1 MKKRMWLWCLIAAL
15 GLSINVACESDDES
29 EDIVPPTGGTP
40 IVPPTGGEQTPLPS
54 DSIPVPPSTEVIWVD
69 TIQVPETEKTIGYE
83 GGTVSFVTTTNQT
96 YWIEVEK
103 GVDWLTISDEGR
115 AVKDYTIVATV
126 EKNLS
131 KNERAATITINFD
144 DAENTSVDVKI
155 TQEGRPATAT
165 IEFEVE
171 CPNGPGYVNVSGQ
184 YNVAELIAG
193 CDPDMEPQLGYENE
207 EGEMVWQNW
216 SVTDGWFGPDGPMD
230 WGAGCIVCIKPN
242 SDGSFNHISAYPG
255 VDPTEIVV
263 YINYGND
270 VILEVT
276 AIITPE
282 EVEET
287 NEYTIVET
295 ITVERTVTFVPGHG
309 IVPESYT
316 LDMAAITEKIGGTPN
331 EFLMSRPD
339 GKFQDWSTTDGWF
352 GEEGAVAWGSGNAL
366 KCLKPQADGTFAD
379 DCCHPDAEASL
390 PIVANC
396 TYRYGNTET
405 MKAVDVKFAV
415 TIQAEAEVVLPD
427 FAITPEAGV
436 VEVAA
441 DGAATYE
448 AQIIAKDG
456 YTLVKYIYDAQYGM
470 TNIYSEYQEC
480 WYTIEEGENGK
491 VEVTFEA
498 NAKPEAR
505 KAYLYAMPTADYEAL
520 NGDIDGFF
528 VADQNASIWE
538 PSEQAAQYL
547 VAEFQ
552 QAAGEVDD
560 TFEFDPMGE
569 VVEVAADASTYFTAT
584 INCPAGY
591 TLIKYDY
598 TEWGMTNI
606 YSEYQDFWY
615 WVNDDKEGNIEVNFE
630 INETASPRKAYL
642 YVMPTSVYETLGGD
656 IDGFFTDQS
665 NPDLWEPSEQAAQ
678 YLVAEFHQAAGEVD
692 DTFEINPMGEVV
704 EAAVDGSS
712 YFNATVNCPAGYTL
726 VKYDYTEWGMTNI
739 FSEYQEF
746 WCYVED
752 DNEGNISVSFE
763 ANETASPRKAYLY
776 AMPTADYEAL
786 NGDIDGFFTDQSNP
800 DLWEPSEQAAQYLIA
815 EFQQEAGEV
824 DDTFEINPMGE
835 VVEAAVDGSSYFNA
849 TVNCPAG
856 YTLVKYDY
864 TEWGMTNIFS
874 VYQEFWCY
882 VEDDNA
888 GNISVSFEANET
900 ASARKAYL
908 FAMPTSAY
916 EALNGDVDGF
926 FVADV
931 NADVWEMSEQA
942 AQYLIAEFQQ
952 EAGAVAEPETFTAA
966 NMIGTWEV
974 SYTRTAMSA
983 TEYAGLYS
991 ITSEDATVGGTIE
1004 YTEGYTNAGGEY
1016 IETTDEKT
1024 YTISSNE
1031 DYDIVVTWMSREFG
1045 VVYDE
1050 STETMTWK
1058 YIGMADG
1065 AYASVT
1071 FSDMVFTK

>member
-29 EDIVPPTGGTP
+29 EDIVPPTGGTQ

-69 TIQVPETEKTIGYE
+69 TIQVPETELAIGYE

-115 AVKDYTIVATV
+115 AVKDYPIVATV
-126 EKNLS
+126 EKNVS
-131 KNERAATITINFD
+131 KNERTATITINFD
-144 DAENTSVDVKI
+144 DAEDTSVDVKI

-216 SVTDGWFGPDGPMD
+216 SVTDGWFGPDGPMN

-242 SDGSFNHISAYPG
+242 ADGSFNHISAYPG

-352 GEEGAVAWGSGNAL
+352 GEGGAVAWGSGSAL

-441 DGAATYE
+441 DGATTYE

-456 YTLVKYIYDAQYGM
+456 YTLVKYIYDSQYGM

-505 KAYLYAMPTADYEAL
+505 KAYLYAMPTSVYETL
-520 NGDIDGFF
+520 GGDIDGFF
-528 VADQNASIWE
+528 TDQSNPDLWE

-547 VAEFQ
+547 VAEFH

-606 YSEYQDFWY
+606 YSEYQDFWC
-615 WVNDDKEGNIEVNFE
+615 WVNDDNNGNIEVNFE
-630 INETASPRKAYL
+630 INDNASPRKAYL

-678 YLVAEFHQAAGEVD
+678 YLIAEFHQ
-692 DTFEINPMGEVV
+692 
-704 EAAVDGSS
+704 
-712 YFNATVNCPAGYTL
+712 
-726 VKYDYTEWGMTNI
+726 
-739 FSEYQEF
+739 
-746 WCYVED
+746 
-752 DNEGNISVSFE
+752 
-763 ANETASPRKAYLY
+763 
-776 AMPTADYEAL
+776 
-786 NGDIDGFFTDQSNP
+786 
-800 DLWEPSEQAAQYLIA
+800 
-815 EFQQEAGEV
+815 EAG
-824 DDTFEINPMGE
+824 
-835 VVEAAVDGSSYFNA
+835 
-849 TVNCPAG
+849 
-856 YTLVKYDY
+856 
-864 TEWGMTNIFS
+864 
-874 VYQEFWCY
+874 
-882 VEDDNA
+882 
-888 GNISVSFEANET
+888 
-900 ASARKAYL
+900 
-908 FAMPTSAY
+908 
-916 EALNGDVDGF
+916 
-926 FVADV
+926 
-931 NADVWEMSEQA
+931 
-942 AQYLIAEFQQ
+942 
-952 EAGAVAEPETFTAA
+952 
-966 NMIGTWEV
+966 
-974 SYTRTAMSA
+974 
-983 TEYAGLYS
+983 
-991 ITSEDATVGGTIE
+991 
-1004 YTEGYTNAGGEY
+1004 
-1016 IETTDEKT
+1016 
-1024 YTISSNE
+1024 
-1031 DYDIVVTWMSREFG
+1031 
-1045 VVYDE
+1045 
-1050 STETMTWK
+1050 
-1058 YIGMADG
+1058 
-1065 AYASVT
+1065 
-1071 FSDMVFTK
+1071 